1 MASEEELQLTL
12 QLRDQFSDGLRD
24 IQAELDRL
32 HAKLR
37 AATDGTSNATE
48 ADINRLGDQIRTTEN
63 DSRTL
68 TAAIGKL
75 DRHVDELGDEA
86 AQTSGQLNR
95 MSAASGKTSKG
106 FSGVMAM
113 GRGAAGGIAAAG
125 AAALVAVVG
134 FAKLNTAVGQYQQN
148 VTKSKAVFGNQIGS
162 MRRWARAHR
171 DDFGG
176 STQDVLT
183 YAASLQDLIVPM
195 GFGRKEATGMTK
207 DLGSLVPVLTEWD
220 KSGRSAEEI
229 TDILAASLT
238 GERDALKTLGV
249 TISEDG
255 IKKQIELMRSQGK
268 LKGATDEQAEAQA
281 TLALLYKKTG
291 DAQAT
296 YKDNADSVVRRT
308 RDVEYQVKQLR
319 DNGLK
324 VLLGVWQRTSRALN
338 KTELGEPIK
347 ALGRWVNQ
355 HRDDIVGFFL
365 QSASVAAKAFSIWA
379 KWESI
384 IIKGLGYVLGAISTT
399 THYLG
404 YFVPGLEGVSQATG
418 DAADKMGGLS
428 QILDTAAKKGG
439 AMSTA
444 LQNEA
449 DAAHTAQ
456 KRVDDLRAA
465 LDKVHNKTIKIR
477 IRTTM
482 KGVWSA
488 IDAATEFADNP
499 TGDTLSPWGGPRLGA
514 AGLAAAHAHYADGRG
529 MRVTSGI
536 RDWNLGS
543 TRSDHRAGRAMDV
556 RGPFLGAYAARVRE
570 SGGYAAMHGV
580 GPGRHLHVAPRGM
593 PEPGGGDST
602 VYDID
607 IHTGGAPVR
616 PFDLRN
622 AVDAGIRQA
631 ERRRAERGGR

>member
-1 MASEEELQLTL
+1 MASDELYFTL
-12 QLRDQFSDGLRD
+12 KLRDQFTDQLRV
-24 IQAELDRL
+24 IQSELDQL

-37 AATDGTSNATE
+37 TVTDGTSNAT
-48 ADINRLGDQIRTTEN
+48 ANDIDHLNDKIRATEN
-63 DSRTL
+63 DSQTL
-68 TAAIGKL
+68 SAAIDKL
-75 DRHVDELGDEA
+75 DHHIDELGDEA
-86 AQTSGQLNR
+86 AQTSGQLDR
-95 MSAASGKTSKG
+95 VSRSSGKTSKG
-106 FSGVMAM
+106 LSGVW
-113 GRGAAGGIAAAG
+113 AGGKK
-125 AAALVAVVG
+125 AALGFTAVAATAVTAVVA
-134 FAKLNTAVGQYQQN
+134 FSKLNTAVGQYQQN
-148 VTKSKAVFGNQIGS
+148 INKSKAVFGSQLGS
-162 MRRWARAHR
+162 MRKWAKAHR

-176 STQDVLT
+176 STQDVLS

-195 GFGRKEATGMTK
+195 GFSRKEATGMTK

-220 KSGRSAEEI
+220 RKGRSASEI
-229 TDILAASLT
+229 TDILQAALT
-238 GERDALKTLGV
+238 GERDALKSLGI
-249 TISEDG
+249 TISEDAV
-255 IKKQIELMRSQGK
+255 KKQIELMRSHGK
-268 LKGATDEQAEAQA
+268 LKGATDEQANAQA

-291 DAQAT
+291 DAQAN
-296 YKDNADSVVRRT
+296 YKKNSDSVVRRT
-308 RDVEYQVKQLR
+308 RDMESQVKQLK

-338 KTELGEPIK
+338 KTGLGEPIK

-365 QSASVAAKAFSIWA
+365 RAASVAAKAFSIWA

-384 IIKGLGYVLGAISTT
+384 VIKGLGYVLGAISTT

-418 DAADKMGGLS
+418 DAADKMGDFS
-428 QILDTAAKKGG
+428 SILDAAAKKGG
-439 AMSTA
+439 KMSEA
-444 LQNEA
+444 FLAEA

-456 KRVDDLRAA
+456 KRIDDLRAA
-465 LDKVHNKTIKIR
+465 IDGLPRTKKIT

-488 IDAATEFADNP
+488 IDAATEFANDP
-499 TGDTLSPWGGPRLGA
+499 IGDTRSPWGGPRLGP
-514 AGLAAAHAHYADGRG
+514 AGLAAAHSAYSTGRG

-536 RDWNLGS
+536 RDFGLGS
-543 TRSDHRAGRAMDV
+543 ARSDHRFGRAMDV
-556 RGPFLGAYAARVRE
+556 RGPFLGAYARRVRE

-593 PEPGGGDST
+593 PEAGGDVT
-602 VYDID
+602 NVYDID
-607 IHTGGAPVR
+607 IHTGGGPVR

-631 ERRRAERGGR
+631 ERRRRERGGA